1 MSKLYL
7 EGGGNVNKEM
17 MKGSIDILLLS
28 LIEKEDLYGY
38 EIAKRVKEKSND
50 LYSMG
55 EGTLYPALQ
64 RLEKRKLTKS
74 YWGDS
79 ESGGRR
85 KYYSITKEGGKE
97 LSVKLNEWD
106 ALNNLIKSC
115 REGFLC
121 TNLRHILTQ

>member
-1 MSKLYL
+1 M
-7 EGGGNVNKEM
+7 NKEI

-38 EIAKRVKEKSND
+38 EIIKRLKEKSND
-50 LYSMG
+50 LYSMS

-64 RLEKRKLTKS
+64 RLEKQKLIEA

-85 KYYSITKEGGKE
+85 KYYTITEKGKKE
-97 LSVKLNEWD
+97 LLEKLNDWD
-106 ALNNLIKSC
+106 MLNDLIKSC

-121 TNLRHILTQ
+121 TNLTHILTR

>member
-1 MSKLYL
+1 M
-7 EGGGNVNKEM
+7 EGGGKLNKEM

-28 LIEKEDLYGY
+28 LIEKEDIYGY
-38 EIAKRVKEKSND
+38 EIAKRLKEKSND

-64 RLEKRKLTKS
+64 RLEKQKLITS

-85 KYYSITKEGGKE
+85 KYYNITDQGKKE
-97 LSVKLNEWD
+97 LSVKLKEWD
-106 ALNNLIKSC
+106 LLNNLVKAC

-121 TNLRHILTQ
+121 TSLMSISTL

>member
-1 MSKLYL
+1 M
-7 EGGGNVNKEM
+7 NKEM
-17 MKGSIDILLLS
+17 MKGSTEILLLS

-38 EIAKRVKEKSND
+38 EIAKRLKEKSNN

-64 RLEKRKLTKS
+64 RLEKQKLIKS

-85 KYYSITKEGGKE
+85 KYYSITEEGKKE
-97 LSVKLNEWD
+97 LSGKLDEWVV
-106 ALNNLIKSC
+106 LNNLIKSC

-121 TNLRHILTQ
+121 TSLNHMLTQ

>member
-1 MSKLYL
+1 M
-7 EGGGNVNKEM
+7 NKEM
-17 MKGSIDILLLS
+17 MKGSTEILLLS
-28 LIEKEDLYGY
+28 IIEKEDIYGY
-38 EIAKRVKEKSND
+38 EIAKRLKKKSND

-64 RLEKRKLTKS
+64 RLEKQKLITS

-85 KYYSITKEGGKE
+85 KYYTITEEGIKG

-121 TNLRHILTQ
+121 TNLMPI

>member
-1 MSKLYL
+1 M
-7 EGGGNVNKEM
+7 NKEI

-38 EIAKRVKEKSND
+38 EIARRLKEKSND
-50 LYSMG
+50 SYFMG

-64 RLEKRKLTKS
+64 RLEKRKLVTS

-85 KYYSITKEGGKE
+85 KYYNITPDGKRE
-97 LSVKLNEWD
+97 LAAKLKEWD
-106 ALNNLIKSC
+106 MLSDLIKSC

-121 TNLRHILTQ
+121 MNLINI

>member
-1 MSKLYL
+1 MQKVKS
-7 EGGGNVNKEM
+7 ESGGNVNKEM

-38 EIAKRVKEKSND
+38 EIAKRLKEKSND

-64 RLEKRKLTKS
+64 RLEKQKSVKS

-79 ESGGRR
+79 ETGGRR
-85 KYYSITKEGGKE
+85 KYYSITEEGKKE
-97 LSVKLNEWD
+97 LSLKLNEWD
-106 ALNNLIKSC
+106 VLSNLVKSC

-121 TNLRHILTQ
+121 MNLAPISTQ

>member
-1 MSKLYL
+1 L

-38 EIAKRVKEKSND
+38 EIAKRLKEKSND
-50 LYSMG
+50 LYSIG

-64 RLEKRKLTKS
+64 RLEKQNLIKA

-85 KYYSITKEGGKE
+85 KYYSITEQGKKE
-97 LSVKLNEWD
+97 LSKKLKEWD

-121 TNLRHILTQ
+121 TNLIHILTQ

>member
-1 MSKLYL
+1 M
-7 EGGGNVNKEM
+7 NKEI

-28 LIEKEDLYGY
+28 LIEQEDLYGY
-38 EIAKRVKEKSND
+38 EIARRLKEKSND

-64 RLEKRKLTKS
+64 RLEKQKLIQS
-74 YWGDS
+74 YWGNS

-85 KYYSITKEGGKE
+85 KYYSITDEGKKV
-97 LSVKLNEWD
+97 LSKKLNEWD
-106 ALNNLIKSC
+106 TLNNLIKSC

-121 TNLRHILTQ
+121 TNLTLTLNH

>member
-1 MSKLYL
+1 MNQ
-7 EGGGNVNKEM
+7 EGGEKVNKEM
-17 MKGSIDILLLS
+17 MKGSTEILLLS

-38 EIAKRVKEKSND
+38 EIAKRLKEKSNN

-64 RLEKRKLTKS
+64 RLEKQKLIKS

-85 KYYSITKEGGKE
+85 KYYSITEEGKKE
-97 LSVKLNEWD
+97 LSGKLDEWVV
-106 ALNNLIKSC
+106 LNNLIKSC

-121 TNLRHILTQ
+121 TSLNHMLTQ

>member
-1 MSKLYL
+1 
-7 EGGGNVNKEM
+7 

-38 EIAKRVKEKSND
+38 EIAKRLKEKSND

-64 RLEKRKLTKS
+64 RLEKQNLIRP

-85 KYYSITKEGGKE
+85 KYYNITDKGKKE
-97 LSVKLNEWD
+97 LSKKIDEWD
-106 ALNNLIKSC
+106 VLNNLIKSC
-115 REGFLC
+115 REAFL
-121 TNLRHILTQ
+121 

>member
-1 MSKLYL
+1 L
-7 EGGGNVNKEM
+7 EGGGNLNKEM

-38 EIAKRVKEKSND
+38 EIAKRLKEKSND

-64 RLEKRKLTKS
+64 RLEKQNLIKA

-85 KYYSITKEGGKE
+85 KYYCITEEGKKE
-97 LSVKLNEWD
+97 LSKKINEWD
-106 ALNNLIKSC
+106 VLNQLIKSC
-115 REGFLC
+115 REDLLC
-121 TNLRHILTQ
+121 TNLIHILTQ